1 MYLTA
6 NGVRVHYQTWGRGRP
21 VVLLHGFPL
30 SGAMWRPQ
38 GEGLSERWQVV
49 APDFRGFGASDPPT
63 GAMTLED
70 YADDVLRV
78 TDALGL
84 SRFVLGGLSMGGYV
98 VFRVLAKAAGRVDA
112 VILADTRADPDTEEG
127 RRRRFDGIARIERE
141 GPEGFLADFTAAL
154 VGPTTRAHRTDV
166 LEAVH
171 SMACAAHPRGL
182 TVALA
187 AIAARPDSRP
197 LLSGLAVPVLVVVGE
212 EDTVTPPDA
221 ARAMAAAIP
230 GARLVV
236 VPGAGHLA
244 NLERPEAFTAAVRE
258 FLADLEAR
266 RT

>member
-6 NGVRVHYQTWGRGRP
+6 NGGRVHYQTWGAGPP

-38 GEGLSERWQVV
+38 GEDLGDRWQVV
-49 APDFRGFGASDPPT
+49 APDFRGFGASDPPA
-63 GAMTLED
+63 GAMTLEA

-78 TDALGL
+78 ADALGL

-98 VFRVLAKAAGRVDA
+98 VFRVLVRAAGRVEA
-112 VILADTRADPDTEEG
+112 VILADTRADPDTEDS
-127 RRRRFDGIARIERE
+127 RRRRLDGIARIERE
-141 GPEGFLADFTAAL
+141 GPEGFLADLTATL
-154 VGPTTRAHRTDV
+154 VGPTTRARRSDV
-166 LEAVH
+166 LETVRA
-171 SMACAAHPRGL
+171 MARAAHPRGL
-182 TVALA
+182 TAALA
-187 AIAARPDSRP
+187 AMAERPDSRP
-197 LLSGLAVPVLVVVGE
+197 MLSRLAVPVLVLVGE
-212 EDTVTPPDA
+212 EDTVTPPDV

-244 NLERPEAFTAAVRE
+244 SLEQPEAFTGAVRE
-258 FLADLEAR
+258 FLTDLAAR